1 MRELAVGL
9 VLCVAVAMASQ
20 AGEFPVVLTAA
31 DAGRVIDG
39 GGRTVSCGCEVGGW
53 TVDAD
58 GAWSAAI
65 PDGAP
70 PPGMLLVDGAPRP
83 IAQWPL
89 DGSRLEA
96 RDLSYA
102 EWRSSQNGG
111 LSLPPR
117 PWELT
122 RVQVNPA
129 DVPKGMD
136 FKGAILNRFH
146 IWDESA
152 AEIAGYEPARGL
164 FTLASGMEYP
174 SGMRTWPKG
183 YVLRNVREGMVP
195 GRWMYDARS
204 RRVRYRP
211 SEKEAQD
218 GFRAEIP
225 LAMSAFRLVKGA
237 DRITIRN
244 FRFRLGNTT
253 GGTPGLRGV
262 NPPGLIDATDV
273 AGLVVE
279 DCAFGDSAGQGV
291 KLLRS
296 PGYAVRR
303 CTFENLGAGGVVAIH
318 SYEGGVSNNVFRR
331 VGMLAASSCAVLAG
345 GDSTLLHV
353 VQGYPREVGTTV
365 VRDNRISDVPYCGIV
380 VCGRGHRIAGN
391 AIERPM
397 SVLRDGAA
405 IYASRAVD
413 CAIEGNVARTDPISD
428 VNRKAHA
435 YYLDEFSHGTTV
447 RGNVAEGFAYPV
459 LLHRCLDCTYVS
471 NRFENA
477 GGDMRVASLFSSGS
491 VLRDNF
497 LSASGRLIV
506 ERFSEE
512 AVAQNRIAVPGGV
525 ERRAGGKPSYA
536 FVTGADGYL
545 GIRSKDALT
554 VDAARWRKV
563 VVSIDDAAVAK
574 AFAAEMSAA
583 LPEARRGLE
592 IVCGSGK
599 EHPDADCAVIG
610 FVPKAEW
617 LGRSPSFL
625 RDGGR
630 ERERDAFCAA
640 YVETN
645 ARRAFDETKGMRRV
659 VLSPFPIDEYS
670 PTPDG
675 SPFADYGNTLW
686 MGALVHAVNEFAN
699 RNGPIVDVDAHM
711 VLSRR
716 LAAGEKG
723 LVAADRVT
731 PLRKA
736 IRAAARETVG
746 ALFREADTLR
756 TYR

>member
-1 MRELAVGL
+1 MKKLTIAFALCALGVLASLAGGL
-9 VLCVAVAMASQ
+9 
-20 AGEFPVVLTAA
+20 PVVLTAA

-39 GGRTVSCGCEVGGW
+39 GGRTVSCGREIGGW

-58 GAWSAAI
+58 GVWSAAL
-65 PDGAP
+65 PDETP
-70 PPGMLLVDGAPRP
+70 PPGMLLVDGVPRQ

-117 PWELT
+117 PWELMH
-122 RVQVNPA
+122 VQARPC

-152 AEIAGYEPARGL
+152 AEVVGYEPATGL

-183 YVLRNVREGMVP
+183 YVLRNVREGMTP
-195 GRWMYDARS
+195 GRWMYDARR
-204 RRVRYRP
+204 RRVYYRP
-211 SEKEAQD
+211 SEKEAKG

-262 NPPGLIDATDV
+262 NPPGLIDAADV

-303 CTFENLGAGGVVAIH
+303 CTFENLGAGGVVAVH

-331 VGMLAASSCAVLAG
+331 IGMLAASSCAVLAG

-353 VQGYPREVGTTV
+353 VRGYPREVGTTV

-380 VCGRGHRIAGN
+380 VCGRGHRICGN

-405 IYASRAVD
+405 IYLSRAVD
-413 CAIEGNVARTDPISD
+413 CVVEGNVARTGPIAD
-428 VNRKAHA
+428 VSRKAHA
-435 YYLDEFSHGTTV
+435 YYLDEFSHGTVV

-459 LLHRCLDCTYVS
+459 LLHRCLDCAYVS

-491 VLRDNF
+491 ALRDNV
-497 LSASGRLIV
+497 LSTSGRLIL
-506 ERFSEE
+506 ERFPDGTE
-512 AVAQNRIAVPGGV
+512 AKNRISAPRGI

-545 GIRSKDALT
+545 GIRAKDSLT
-554 VDAARWRKV
+554 ADAARWRKIV
-563 VVSIDDAAVAK
+563 VAIDDAAVAK
-574 AFAAEMSAA
+574 AFAAEMAAA

-592 IVCGSGK
+592 IAWGSGK
-599 EHPDADCAVIG
+599 DHPDADCAVVG
-610 FVPKAEW
+610 FVPRAEW

-625 RDGGR
+625 RDA
-630 ERERDAFCAA
+630 EREKEREAFCAA
-640 YVETN
+640 YAEKNV
-645 ARRAFDETKGMRRV
+645 RRAFDETKGMRRV
-659 VLSPFPIDEYS
+659 VLTPFPIDEYS
-670 PTPDG
+670 PAPDG

-686 MGALVHAVNEFAN
+686 MGALAHAVNAFAN

-731 PLRKA
+731 PLQKA